1 MNGEIEMTT
10 SSCQALL
17 YSMTVEFTVIKSPTN
32 RQMLLMRENN
42 TMIVSISLLLHICI
56 HKVNKPKSLLDHNRH
71 LLLGIY

>member
-17 YSMTVEFTVIKSPTN
+17 YSMTVEFTDIKSPTN

-42 TMIVSISLLLHICI
+42 TIIVSIM
-56 HKVNKPKSLLDHNRH
+56 KPLSRT
-71 LLLGIY
+71 